1 VPLDVSVEDDAEGD
15 GEAELEPDG
24 EGDSDGD
31 SDVDSDG
38 DGDEV
43 GVADVSLLVP
53 DVVACVGTSTAAVRN
68 IGPADALA
76 TYGVCRSLSV
86 VVLRPAPQAAT
97 SGRTAM
103 TATPSVRREIIC
115 GRSPLDEHR

>member
-1 VPLDVSVEDDAEGD
+1 VSVEDDGD
-15 GEAELEPDG
+15 GDAELEPDG
-24 EGDSDGD
+24 DGDSDGD
-31 SDVDSDG
+31 FDTDSDG

-53 DVVACVGTSTAAVRN
+53 DVVACEGTSTAAVRN

-86 VVLRPAPQAAT
+86 VVLRPAPHAAT